1 MTLSEFLVIL
11 NGQHERLTRQQF
23 KTLRGQALAGNVNG
37 ASKGLRQILL
47 GSGRN
52 ADKGEKTVQ
61 ASRMP

>member
-11 NGQHERLTRQQF
+11 NGQRERLTRQQF
-23 KTLRGQALAGNVNG
+23 KTLRGQALTGDVSG

-52 ADKGEKTVQ
+52 ADKGKKT
-61 ASRMP
+61 M